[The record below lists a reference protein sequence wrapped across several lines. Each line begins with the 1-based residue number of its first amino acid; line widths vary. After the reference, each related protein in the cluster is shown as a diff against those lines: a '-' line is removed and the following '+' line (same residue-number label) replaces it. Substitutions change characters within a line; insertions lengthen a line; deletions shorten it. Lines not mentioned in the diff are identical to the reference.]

1 MSSFS
6 LSCYPVGGFPP
17 LRIGIDDLSTQRI
30 KRDCKVSI
38 NSYNTTAHELTF
50 KG

>member
-1 MSSFS
+1 MG
-6 LSCYPVGGFPP
+6 VFPP

-38 NSYNTTAHELTF
+38 NTYNTIAHELTF